1 MLKSLKKIVSLA
13 LVGAAGFGYAS
24 EQNSWSYEN
33 AQKSPSNN
41 TSRSDVMSAADSLG
55 AKLSRRDA
63 ASDSSASDE
72 SDEYENS
79 FRIKLEYARGFAK
92 KGSYSGRLN
101 NQRVM
106 MPAFRWTG
114 NSGVNAEF
122 WHGITNIAGAL
133 VPYVAFGSYEAA
145 IPGDPTTQ

>member
-24 EQNSWSYEN
+24 EQNSWSYAN
-33 AQKSPSNN
+33 AQKSPSNS

-72 SDEYENS
+72 YENS

-92 KGSYSGRLN
+92 KGSYSGHTRRRYRAIKLRN
-101 NQRVM
+101 IWSEEKKTQ
-106 MPAFRWTG
+106 FR
-114 NSGVNAEF
+114 
-122 WHGITNIAGAL
+122 
-133 VPYVAFGSYEAA
+133 
-145 IPGDPTTQ
+145 

>member
-1 MLKSLKKIVSLA
+1 MQNAKAFEKIVSLA

-24 EQNSWSYEN
+24 EQNSWSYAN

-63 ASDSSASDE
+63 ASDSSASE
-72 SDEYENS
+72 QYENS

-92 KGSYSGRLN
+92 KAHIRADLIIS
-101 NQRVM
+101 
-106 MPAFRWTG
+106 
-114 NSGVNAEF
+114 
-122 WHGITNIAGAL
+122 AL
-133 VPYVAFGSYEAA
+133 
-145 IPGDPTTQ
+145 